1 MTFGP
6 VGPAFAASYWGART
20 GPGFVR
26 RVLDRG
32 RTWRAASLMVVT
44 TAFGALLTAAWIA
57 LVATGWPSIS
67 LAFGLGA
74 LSAWALLADAVA
86 RWWWSPR
93 SLDGPVLAVSPS
105 GEQSTAWI
113 RSGAAMVRPVALQ
126 VVIWAAAAGE
136 AIAAVTGEQSW
147 AFVTA
152 GLLAVLGLW
161 MALPFLRRDA
171 SAGGLYLTPHGVEHV
186 WGSSTASVPWDDLEL
201 TPAYEPL
208 GLVRTAELRH
218 DKRGWHHGDPTDHVR
233 GGGVPI
239 PQAYLAGPPVLIE
252 RQLRS
257 AAGSPRQRDVLG
269 TPTSLEQYEH
279 ELARWRIGE
288 QLDTPPAPGTDHRR
302 SPGA

>member
-1 MTFGP
+1 MTIGP
-6 VGPAFAASYWGART
+6 VGPIVAASSWGART

-32 RTWRAASLMVVT
+32 RTWRAVLLMVVT
-44 TAFGALLTAAWIA
+44 AAFGALLTAAWIA
-57 LVATGWPSIS
+57 LVAMGWPLIS
-67 LAFGLGA
+67 LAFGLAG

-93 SLDGPVLAVSPS
+93 CLDGPVLAVSPS
-105 GEQSTAWI
+105 GEQATAWI

-126 VVIWAAAAGE
+126 VVLWALAAGE
-136 AIAAVTGEQSW
+136 ATAAVVGEQSW

-161 MALPFLRRDA
+161 TALPFLRRDVT
-171 SAGGLYLTPHGVEHV
+171 AGGLYLTPHGVEHV

-208 GLVRTAELRH
+208 GLAWTAGLRH
-218 DKRGWHHGDPTDHVR
+218 DGRGWHHGDPTDAVR
-233 GGGVPI
+233 NGGAPI

-252 RQLRS
+252 RQLRA
-257 AAGSPRQRDVLG
+257 AAGSPRQRILLG
-269 TPTSLEQYEH
+269 TPASLEQYEH
-279 ELARWRIGE
+279 ELARWRLGE
-288 QLDTPPAPGTDHRR
+288 QVDAPAAPGTDHRR